1 MRRRRENDEMGEKVS
16 SVQRSGGRK
25 GKVESTKVDLG
36 PLIFR
41 RILPDMGP
49 QRDMHVGGCRDCLK
63 QPCDPV

>member
-49 QRDMHVGGCRDCLK
+49 TPYNSATKTPLLRLT
-63 QPCDPV
+63 